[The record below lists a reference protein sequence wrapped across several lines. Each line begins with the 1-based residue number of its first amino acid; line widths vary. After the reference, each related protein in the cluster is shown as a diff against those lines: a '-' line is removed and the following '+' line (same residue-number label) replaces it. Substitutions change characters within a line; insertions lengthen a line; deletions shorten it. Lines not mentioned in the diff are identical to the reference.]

1 VLLQVDEISE
11 ITLQD
16 FVVTTELLEP
26 IAHDAPVVLVFNPE
40 ALQTFFQLMTMVE
53 ELDSLFEPNG
63 YEEANTNR
71 GDVDEKRPP
80 GVDVF
85 MGGVDIKHGR

>member
-1 VLLQVDEISE
+1 MLLQVNETSE

-26 IAHDAPVVLVFNPE
+26 IAHDAPVILVFSSE
-40 ALQTFFQLMTMVE
+40 ALLTLFQLMTMVQ

-71 GDVDEKRPP
+71 GDVDEERLL